1 MPTWLPIM
9 PSHGCRVPGS
19 SSPTFSEAL
28 RTPSLRPRKI
38 ARARCGAQQFVVFEV
53 VAELG
58 AFLFLAGHHAGAEH
72 GFLLEKLRSFS
83 SRAASS
89 AKRSM
94 RMYLAPSRAAL
105 TSATPF
111 SASTKRAASLS
122 GASDGSLNRPSA
134 SSPRPASRA
143 IWPLVRRFCLYGR

>member
-1 MPTWLPIM
+1 M
-9 PSHGCRVPGS
+9 VPGS

-28 RTPSLRPRKI
+28 SMPSLRPRKI
-38 ARARCGAQQFVVFEV
+38 ARARCDGAVQRFVVFEV

-58 AFLFLAGHHAGAEH
+58 AFLFLAGDHAGAEG

-89 AKRSM
+89 AKRSI
-94 RMYLAPSRAAL
+94 RMYLAPSSAAL

-122 GASDGSLNRPSA
+122 GVRVGSLNRPSA